1 MAPSWMFP
9 DGVVHPPGDP
19 GGKSIRVGSSSRG
32 MRRAATGWTGAP
44 RPTGR
49 PARPVPVAVAV
60 VVVGRPV
67 VVVVVGRPGA
77 PAPAEAVV
85 VGAVEVVIREEA
97 PAPEAW
103 VVDGPAAAAGPREP
117 EPEPDP
123 LPEPLATA
131 VVTPVG
137 GSAPP
142 KPARAEALE
151 APAGPPRWM
160 SSSEVDICERGA
172 SDHQEGSA
180 LSPDKEFPLA
190 RYRSFSFNFLVHP
203 RMKAFKQ
210 RHEVLN
216 PAGVRTQNAAIIIV
230 FAWSQ
235 K

>member
-1 MAPSWMFP
+1 MCPAGNGCLWAKKPQSSWMAPSWMFP
-9 DGVVHPPGDP
+9 DGVMHPPGDP

-117 EPEPDP
+117 EPKPDP

-142 KPARAEALE
+142 KPAR
-151 APAGPPRWM
+151 GPKRWRRRQGRLGG
-160 SSSEVDICERGA
+160 CRRLRLTYARGA
-172 SDHQEGSA
+172 RVITRKGARCHQT
-180 LSPDKEFPLA
+180 K
-190 RYRSFSFNFLVHP
+190 NFLS
-203 RMKAFKQ
+203 
-210 RHEVLN
+210 LDI
-216 PAGVRTQNAAIIIV
+216 VRSRSTSWYTQG
-230 FAWSQ
+230 
-235 K
+235 